1 LVRPNGFRIAS
12 VRCGFHGTTCF
23 YYADQENYEHAQS
36 QPRVN
41 NPVAPLKS
49 SRSDRNHHQVLA
61 SISRA
66 AVLEL
71 LRSRAQPLG
80 VAEVAQHVGL
90 HQNTVRSHL
99 DLLVDSG
106 YAVRRSEAPRG
117 PGRPRVV
124 YEATAAPDGDRN
136 YRLLAEV
143 LAQHLIAT
151 SERPGEAAVN
161 AGRSWAASTGRQ
173 QHDGDGSGTTDA
185 PPVSEEAAIAAVLR
199 LLGDSGFAPELS
211 ADGASI
217 NLHRCPD
224 VVCGAHLGIIQGA
237 LADLG
242 GIVSATRLL
251 PFVTPGLCVTTL
263 ARQVAAPEVNAAE
276 HAATDR

>member
-1 LVRPNGFRIAS
+1 M
-12 VRCGFHGTTCF
+12 
-23 YYADQENYEHAQS
+23 
-36 QPRVN
+36 
-41 NPVAPLKS
+41 
-49 SRSDRNHHQVLA
+49 LA
-61 SISRA
+61 SISRM

-71 LRSRAQPLG
+71 LRSCAQPLG

-106 YAVRRSEAPRG
+106 YAIRRKEAPHG
-117 PGRPRVV
+117 PGRPRVI
-124 YEATAAPDGDRN
+124 YEATAAPDGERN

-143 LAQHLIAT
+143 LAQYLVAT

-161 AGRSWAASTGRQ
+161 AGRSWVESTGRGK
-173 QHDGDGSGTTDA
+173 HGDGAETTA
-185 PPVSEEAAIAAVLR
+185 TPPVSDEAAITAVVR
-199 LLGDSGFAPELS
+199 MLGDSGFAPELS
-211 ADGASI
+211 ADGTSI
-217 NLHRCPD
+217 NLHRCPFRELAVSHPD

-242 GIVSATRLL
+242 TLVSATRLL

-263 ARQVAAPEVNAAE
+263 ARSVPTTQD
-276 HAATDR
+276 ATTAQ

>member
-1 LVRPNGFRIAS
+1 MPHS
-12 VRCGFHGTTCF
+12 
-23 YYADQENYEHAQS
+23 
-36 QPRVN
+36 P
-41 NPVAPLKS
+41 APKPG
-49 SRSDRNHHQVLA
+49 RSDVNHHQVLA
-61 SISRA
+61 SISRT

-106 YAVRRSEAPRG
+106 YAIRHSEAPSG

-143 LAQHLIAT
+143 LAEHLART

-161 AGRSWAASTGRQ
+161 AGRSWAASTAHRLP
-173 QHDGDGSGTTDA
+173 HGDDDA
-185 PPVSEEAAIAAVLR
+185 ATADATPVSDDVAIAAVVR
-199 LLGDSGFAPELS
+199 MLGDAGFAPEVS
-211 ADGASI
+211 ADGTAI
-217 NLHRCPD
+217 NLHRCPFRELAESYPD
-224 VVCGAHLGIIQGA
+224 VVCGAHLGVIQGA

-242 GIVSATRLL
+242 AMVSATRLL

-263 ARQVAAPEVNAAE
+263 GRPTESKVSNTA
-276 HAATDR
+276 

>member
-1 LVRPNGFRIAS
+1 MP
-12 VRCGFHGTTCF
+12 
-23 YYADQENYEHAQS
+23 QS
-36 QPRVN
+36 QPPVN
-41 NPVAPLKS
+41 SPAPGEPVARDSTAAPPKPG
-49 SRSDRNHHQVLA
+49 RSDRSHHQVLA
-61 SISRA
+61 SISRM

-80 VAEVAQHVGL
+80 VVEVAQHVGL

-99 DLLVDSG
+99 DLLVESG

-124 YEATAAPDGDRN
+124 YEATAAPEGERN

-143 LAQHLIAT
+143 LAQHLITT
-151 SERPGEAAVN
+151 SERPGEAAMN
-161 AGRSWAASTGRQ
+161 AGRSWAAATGHR
-173 QHDGDGSGTTDA
+173 QHDGDPAGTAA
-185 PPVSEEAAIAAVLR
+185 PPVSEEAAVAAVLR

-211 ADGASI
+211 PDGTAI
-217 NLHRCPD
+217 NLHRCPFRELAESHPD

-242 GIVSATRLL
+242 GVVSATRLL

-263 ARQVAAPEVNAAE
+263 SRQAPPASG
-276 HAATDR
+276 TT

>member
-1 LVRPNGFRIAS
+1 MP
-12 VRCGFHGTTCF
+12 
-23 YYADQENYEHAQS
+23 QS
-36 QPRVN
+36 QPPLNSPVSRQ
-41 NPVAPLKS
+41 PVASNSTVATPKPGRAD
-49 SRSDRNHHQVLA
+49 RSHHQVLA
-61 SISRA
+61 SISRM

-71 LRSRAQPLG
+71 LRSRAKPLG
-80 VAEVAQHVGL
+80 VVEVAEHVGL

-99 DLLVDSG
+99 DLLVESG

-124 YEATAAPDGDRN
+124 YEATAAPEGERN

-143 LAQHLIAT
+143 LAQHLITT
-151 SERPGEAAVN
+151 SERPGEAAMN
-161 AGRSWAASTGRQ
+161 AGRSWFAATGHR
-173 QHDGDGSGTTDA
+173 QHDGDPAGTAA

-211 ADGASI
+211 PDGTAI
-217 NLHRCPD
+217 NLHRCPFRELAESHPD

-242 GIVSATRLL
+242 GVVSATRLL

-263 ARQVAAPEVNAAE
+263 SRQAPPASG
-276 HAATDR
+276 TT

>member
-1 LVRPNGFRIAS
+1 MP
-12 VRCGFHGTTCF
+12 
-23 YYADQENYEHAQS
+23 QS
-36 QPRVN
+36 PDMATSPEPRS
-41 NPVAPLKS
+41 PEL
-49 SRSDRNHHQVLA
+49 SDHKVLA
-61 SISRA
+61 SISRM

-71 LRSRAQPLG
+71 LRKRAQPLG
-80 VAEVAQHVGL
+80 VLEVAQHVGL

-99 DLLVDSG
+99 DLLVESG
-106 YAVRRSEAPRG
+106 YAIRHSEAPRG

-124 YEATAAPDGDRN
+124 YQATAAPEGDRN

-143 LAQHLIAT
+143 LAQHLVAT

-161 AGRSWAASTGRQ
+161 AGRSWVGSTGRR
-173 QHDGDGSGTTDA
+173 QHGQDGAGTVGPTPISEDGA
-185 PPVSEEAAIAAVLR
+185 VAAVVR

-211 ADGASI
+211 ADGTSI
-217 NLHRCPD
+217 NLHRCPFRELAVSYPD

-242 GIVSATRLL
+242 TMVSATRLL

-263 ARQVAAPEVNAAE
+263 KRPVAGAGTT
-276 HAATDR
+276 ATSQ

>member
-1 LVRPNGFRIAS
+1 
-12 VRCGFHGTTCF
+12 
-23 YYADQENYEHAQS
+23 
-36 QPRVN
+36 
-41 NPVAPLKS
+41 
-49 SRSDRNHHQVLA
+49 VLA
-61 SISRA
+61 SISRM

-80 VAEVAQHVGL
+80 VVEVAQHVGL

-143 LAQHLIAT
+143 LTQHLVAT

-161 AGRSWAASTGRQ
+161 AGRRWAESTGHRW
-173 QHDGDGSGTTDA
+173 HDADGGAGTVAA

-199 LLGDSGFAPELS
+199 MLGDSGFAPELS
-211 ADGASI
+211 ADGTAI
-217 NLHRCPD
+217 NLHRCPFRELAESNPD

-242 GIVSATRLL
+242 AMVSATRLL

-263 ARQVAAPEVNAAE
+263 ARPAAPPR
-276 HAATDR
+276 TSRPTGDG